1 MEVTLSPRR
10 CFIFSVF
17 LGRGGEGGQEPAHIL
32 RYFSVTVLCTARA
45 GTKEQQDS
53 TALQYLLRAQHP

>member
-17 LGRGGEGGQEPAHIL
+17 LGRGRRGGQEPAHIL
-32 RYFSVTVLCTARA
+32 RYFSVTVLCMPRA
-45 GTKEQQDS
+45 GMKEQQDS
-53 TALQYLLRAQHP
+53 TAVEYLLHAQHP